1 MSTLYEMSLA
11 AQNLLDL
18 LTDEEIDEQTFND
31 TLEAMG
37 AAEKVE
43 NTCKAIGCLTAD
55 AEMFKKEIERFV
67 FLKSSV
73 VVLISI
79 DTVPL

>member
-31 TLEAMG
+31 TLDAIEVSIPIPRNPKALPT
-37 AAEKVE
+37 AEVSQFSIYE
-43 NTCKAIGCLTAD
+43 
-55 AEMFKKEIERFV
+55 
-67 FLKSSV
+67 
-73 VVLISI
+73 VLFM
-79 DTVPL
+79 